1 MKHPFLIVMA
11 ATLFVGCAA
20 QKRTIPVQNYQLIA
34 AQEVAAN
41 KCAELGYMD
50 FQVAAAA
57 KNFAA
62 QALNSWAYDP
72 QAYQSAFANMTSRAA
87 VAPPTKSQCDA
98 FSVSV
103 IQHSQQQQQAY
114 QQQQLALQ
122 QQQQLNQSLQAIQ
135 NAAPKTT
142 YCNKIGWQTVCNTY

>member
-1 MKHPFLIVMA
+1 MKYPLVVVIAA
-11 ATLFVGCAA
+11 ATLVGCAT
-20 QKRTIPVQNYQLIA
+20 QKPTIPYQNYRRIA
-34 AQEVAAN
+34 VQEVAAN

-62 QALNSWAYDP
+62 QDLNSWTYDP
-72 QAYQSAFANMTSRAA
+72 VVYRSVFATVAASAATN
-87 VAPPTKSQCDA
+87 PPGKSQCDA

-103 IQHSQQQQQAY
+103 IQRNQQQQQAY

-122 QQQQLNQSLQAIQ
+122 QQQQINQSMQTLQSTM
-135 NAAPKTT
+135 PKTT

>member
-1 MKHPFLIVMA
+1 MKHPLFVVLA
-11 ATLFVGCAA
+11 ATLLLGCAV
-20 QKRTIPVQNYQLIA
+20 QKRSIPFQNYQLIA
-34 AQEVAAN
+34 TQEAAAN

-62 QALNSWAYDP
+62 QDLNSWSYDP
-72 QAYQSAFANMTSRAA
+72 ATYQAAFANMTSRAA
-87 VAPPTKSQCDA
+87 TEPPTKSQCDG

-103 IQHSQQQQQAY
+103 IQRTQQRQQAY

-122 QQQQLNQSLQAIQ
+122 QQQQLSQSMQAIQ
-135 NAAPKTT
+135 NSMPKTT